1 MMTRPEPQS
10 PLLRLYPGLLFICLT
25 ILSTW
30 SHSTPLDPGEV
41 ITPHVRASLISEQHS
56 IEPGQ
61 SFWVALHFDIIEG
74 WHTYWK
80 NAGDSGNA
88 PRIEWH
94 LPPGFTASDIYW
106 PYPER
111 LPIGPLMNYGYSNEA
126 WLLVRITAADDL
138 IAARLKLNASASWLV
153 CQEECIPEEGEFSL
167 TVPVAAPGESQAS
180 NWYEQF
186 QLIQQRLPQP
196 SPWPGRIHVDEN
208 DITLDIAIAGHDAGL
223 IENVYFFP
231 ASYGIADHAAQQ
243 IISVGDQSL
252 SINIRRGDLKAQ
264 PLQSLQ
270 GVLVF
275 SERLADVT
283 ITRAF
288 EINSSATTSQHVW
301 LILSF
306 ALLGGLLLNIMPCVF
321 PILSLK
327 ALSIIQT
334 AAHSAAMARRNGY
347 VFTLGVLLCFAMI
360 AGTLLVLRSGGEAIG
375 WGFQLQSPVFVLTL
389 AWLIFAMGLLF
400 SGVWSFGD
408 SWMGIGHSMTTQRS
422 TFGAFVT
429 GVLAVIVATP
439 CTAPFMGTALGF
451 ALSQPAWIALLVFLC
466 LGLGM
471 ALPWLLIS
479 LWPGLSTCLPKPG
492 AWMERVKQVLAFP
505 LYATVAWLMWVLGQ
519 QVQPQGL
526 LYALLSL
533 VLIALGL
540 WFWQNTR
547 QASKNWRLSAV
558 MALLVLISL
567 MGTMLWKLEA
577 AVAIPVGTHQNW
589 EPYDADKLA
598 RYRTEGKAVLVNFT
612 AAWCITCLVN
622 EKVVLSSDE
631 ITTELRD
638 KSVVYMKGDW
648 TNRDPAITRVLEQ
661 YGRSGVPLY
670 LYFSSDP
677 KREATVLPN
686 ILTRGIVMQA
696 LNPPDQYS
704 AIPETTSRK
713 QETPQ

>member
-1 MMTRPEPQS
+1 
-10 PLLRLYPGLLFICLT
+10 
-25 ILSTW
+25 
-30 SHSTPLDPGEV
+30 
-41 ITPHVRASLISEQHS
+41 VRVSLISEQHS

-80 NAGDSGNA
+80 NAGDSGNP
-88 PRIEWH
+88 PRIEWQ
-94 LPPGFTASDIYW
+94 LPPGFSASDIHW

-111 LPIGPLMNYGYSNEA
+111 LPVGPLMNYGYSNEA
-126 WLLVRITAADDL
+126 WLLVRMTAADN
-138 IAARLKLNASASWLV
+138 IKAAQISLNANAAWLV
-153 CQEECIPEEGEFSL
+153 CKEECIPEEGEFSL
-167 TVPVAAPGESQAS
+167 SLPVAGPGESQSSKRRA
-180 NWYEQF
+180 QF

-196 SPWPGRIHVDEN
+196 SPWSDSIHAGENEIDLRIQIAEYDAGRID
-208 DITLDIAIAGHDAGL
+208 D
-223 IENVYFFP
+223 VYFFP
-231 ASYGIADHAAQQ
+231 ARYGIAEHAAPQ
-243 IISVGDQSL
+243 IASIDDQTL
-252 SINIRRGDLKAQ
+252 SINMRRGDLKAQ
-264 PLQSLQ
+264 PLQSLR

-275 SERLADVT
+275 SERLPDAT

-288 EINSSATTSQHVW
+288 EINSTAALSQNVW
-301 LILSF
+301 LMLAF

-327 ALSIIQT
+327 ALSIVQT
-334 AAHSAAMARRNGY
+334 AAHSAATARRNGY
-347 VFTLGVLLCFAMI
+347 VFTLGILLCFAII

-400 SGVWSFGD
+400 SGVWSFGE
-408 SWMGIGHSMTTQRS
+408 SWMGIGHNMTTQRS
-422 TFGAFVT
+422 YPGAFVT

-439 CTAPFMGTALGF
+439 CTAPFMGTALGY
-451 ALSQPAWIALLVFLC
+451 ALTQPTGIALMIFLC

-479 LWPGLSTCLPKPG
+479 LWPGLSTYLPRPG

-505 LYATVAWLMWVLGQ
+505 LYATVAWLLWVLAQ
-519 QVQPQGL
+519 QVDQQGL

-547 QASKNWRLSAV
+547 LAGRVWQTSALV
-558 MALLVLISL
+558 TLLLLVVL
-567 MGTMLWKLEA
+567 MSTLLWKLEPA
-577 AVAIPVGTHQNW
+577 NAITAGAQDNW
-589 EPYDADKLA
+589 RPYDANTLA
-598 RYRTEGKAVLVNFT
+598 RLRADHKAVLVNFT

-631 ITTELRD
+631 IKTELRD
-638 KSVVYMKGDW
+638 KTIVYMKGDW

-670 LYFSSDP
+670 LYYPADP
-677 KREATVLPN
+677 QREVAVLPN
-686 ILTRGIVMQA
+686 ILTKGIVLQA
-696 LNPPDQYS
+696 LN
-704 AIPETTSRK
+704 
-713 QETPQ
+713 